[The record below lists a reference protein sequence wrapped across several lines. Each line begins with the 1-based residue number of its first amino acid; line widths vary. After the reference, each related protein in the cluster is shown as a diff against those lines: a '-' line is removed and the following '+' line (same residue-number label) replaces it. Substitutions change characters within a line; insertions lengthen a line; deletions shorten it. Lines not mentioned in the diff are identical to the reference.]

1 MVPGIGSSR
10 PGDTNFGGD
19 AGQGVAAESILEL
32 PKTALAA
39 GECHGAAQIMRRG
52 TEARFPPE
60 KREEANRLKQ
70 EIARCFRGVARSKSY
85 RVGTRS
91 AVRQR
96 VVSCPIFP
104 VRHASV

>member
-32 PKTALAA
+32 AKTALAA

-52 TEARFPPE
+52 TEARFLPE
-60 KREEANRLKQ
+60 NRLKQ
-70 EIARCFRGVARSKSY
+70 EIAGRFRGAARSKSY
-85 RVGTRS
+85 
-91 AVRQR
+91 
-96 VVSCPIFP
+96 
-104 VRHASV
+104 